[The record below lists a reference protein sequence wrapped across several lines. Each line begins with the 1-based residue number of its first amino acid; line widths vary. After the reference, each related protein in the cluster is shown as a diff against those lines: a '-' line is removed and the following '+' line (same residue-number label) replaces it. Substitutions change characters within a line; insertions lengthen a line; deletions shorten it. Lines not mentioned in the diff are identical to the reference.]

1 MLSVSVCLSV
11 CCLFFRLSA
20 VCQYVSARDGL
31 AAPVSF
37 CLYALA
43 QAHVGECVLLFIS
56 ACLLAR
62 LAISLTFSQL
72 IFISLFLSV
81 IHPFVIFSSRLSVN
95 KHCARRLSI
104 ACILLFLRPHLHT
117 RVLKY
122 DIYV

>member
-1 MLSVSVCLSV
+1 MRV
-11 CCLFFRLSA
+11 
-20 VCQYVSARDGL
+20 
-31 AAPVSF
+31 
-37 CLYALA
+37 
-43 QAHVGECVLLFIS
+43 CVLLFIS

-81 IHPFVIFSSRLSVN
+81 IHPFVIFSSRLSVY

-104 ACILLFLRPHLHT
+104 ACILLFLRPHLHA